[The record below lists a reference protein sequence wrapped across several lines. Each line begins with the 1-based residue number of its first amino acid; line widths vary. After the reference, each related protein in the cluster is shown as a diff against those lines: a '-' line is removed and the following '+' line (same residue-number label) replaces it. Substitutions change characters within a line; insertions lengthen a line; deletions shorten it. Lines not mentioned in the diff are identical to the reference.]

1 MDLNVEDASAVSRSM
16 IGGHAG
22 FSMKFVGA
30 DETDEIYT
38 KYGARI
44 ENPEDFNGT
53 GATGFLNNIWNG
65 FKRRG
70 CFGRQPE

>member
-1 MDLNVEDASAVSRSM
+1 
-16 IGGHAG
+16 
-22 FSMKFVGA
+22 MKFVGA